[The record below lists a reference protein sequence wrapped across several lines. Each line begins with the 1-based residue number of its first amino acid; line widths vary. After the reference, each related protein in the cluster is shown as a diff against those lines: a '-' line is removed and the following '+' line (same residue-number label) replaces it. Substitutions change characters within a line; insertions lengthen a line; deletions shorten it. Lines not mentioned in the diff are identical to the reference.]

1 MCPGHEF
8 LEVPRL
14 CGLAEQLFASLPWPC
29 LVWDAKGSGTVMVN
43 DAFHRAFGVGASRA
57 GPRWLAAHADP
68 MGGGG
73 IAFMHPRGNVSRY
86 RLTRQTVATPAGVM
100 EAAFLTEL
108 TAPLASVAAVTVAPE
123 PLNVPSFDRMSTFEN
138 LRPDVSLTPREAQV
152 LHGIMDGKLN
162 KMIAGELG
170 ISPKTVELHR
180 ANLMAKL
187 RVHNVVELTR
197 AVLDASPAL
206 VSDASPA
213 LLPDASPT
221 LL

>member
-1 MCPGHEF
+1 MCPGHEV
-8 LEVPRL
+8 LEGPHL

-29 LVWDAKGSGTVMVN
+29 LVWGPEGSGTVMVN
-43 DAFHRAFGVGASRA
+43 DAFRQAFGVGASRA
-57 GPRWLAAHADP
+57 GPRWLAAHRDP
-68 MGGGG
+68 CGVDGD
-73 IAFMHPRGNVSRY
+73 IAFTHPRGTVSRY
-86 RLTRQTVATPAGVM
+86 RLTRQCVDTPAGVL

-108 TAPLASVAAVTVAPE
+108 TGPVVATAGVAPAG
-123 PLNVPSFDRMSTFEN
+123 PSPDDIPTFAN

-152 LHGIMDGKLN
+152 LQGIMEGKLN

-206 VSDASPA
+206 A
-213 LLPDASPT
+213 
-221 LL
+221 